1 MKHGMSNYT
10 IIVDPLSTG
19 QEYPAAFR
27 EAGRLPVAVLSGAEP
42 PPAYTAS
49 WHPGDFEHVHYFT
62 GDVQALAEELRQY
75 EPEYLIPGAESGV
88 ELCDQLIEFL
98 VPGTGNVSEL
108 ASARRD
114 KWEMAQ
120 ALAAAG
126 VPRLRQFRTAD
137 PADAEKWLKEND
149 LLGRRLV
156 IKPPKSA
163 AGDEVYVVFED
174 GDWRERFDRVLG
186 RTNKMGL
193 TNDAVLIQEYAEGT
207 EYLVD
212 TYSVDGKHALV
223 DVCRYTKVGRGDKI
237 GIYRRIDFLAED
249 DPEVQA
255 LWPYTEQVLDAV
267 GIRIGCG
274 HVEVMMTPDGPRL
287 IEVAAR
293 PAGGGHQMV
302 SELATGDN
310 HIKRTVAHRVRGEVR
325 DGFDLVQH
333 LRGIFVIAPR
343 EGYFR
348 NREVFDGIDA
358 LKSFQWMKI
367 LYDED
372 AVVPET
378 VDLFTCLAWV
388 ILIHSDPATL
398 DADYHRVLE
407 MEAGIVIET
416 R

>member
-1 MKHGMSNYT
+1 MSEYT

-27 EAGRLPVAVLSGAEP
+27 AAGRKPVAVLSGLEP
-42 PPAYTAS
+42 PPAYTTS
-49 WHPGDFEHVHYFT
+49 WNPEDFDHVHYFT
-62 GDVQALAEELRQY
+62 GDVAALASELRQY
-75 EPEYLIPGAESGV
+75 EPSYLVPGAESGV
-88 ELCDQLIEFL
+88 ELCDQLIEIL
-98 VPGTGNVSEL
+98 LPGTGNVPAL

-120 ALAAAG
+120 ALSAAG
-126 VPRLRQFRTAD
+126 VPRLRQVLTAD
-137 PADAEKWLKEND
+137 EAEAEEWLRAND

-163 AGDEVYVVFED
+163 AGDEVYVVFEG
-174 GDWRERFDRVLG
+174 GDWRERFHRVLG
-186 RTNKMGL
+186 RANKMGL
-193 TNDAVLIQEYAEGT
+193 INDAVLIQEYAEGT

-212 TYSVDGKHALV
+212 TYSVDGVHALV

-255 LWPYTEQVLDAV
+255 LWPYTRDVLDAV

-274 HVEVMMTPDGPRL
+274 HVEVMMTAEGPRL

-325 DGFDLVQH
+325 SGFDLVQH
-333 LRGIFVIAPR
+333 LRGIFIIAPS

-348 NREVFDGIDA
+348 NREVFDGIED
-358 LKSFQWMKI
+358 LKSFHWWKV
-367 LYDED
+367 LHEED
-372 AVVPET
+372 AVVPAT

-388 ILIHSDPATL
+388 ILIHSDPQTL
-398 DADYHRVLE
+398 DEDYQRVLE
-407 MEAGIVIET
+407 MEADIIIET
-416 R
+416 P

>member
-1 MKHGMSNYT
+1 MSDYT

-27 EAGRLPVAVLSGAEP
+27 EAGRLPVAVLSGSEP

-49 WHPGDFEHVHYFT
+49 WHPDDFEHVHYFT
-62 GDVQALAEELRQY
+62 GDVQALAEELRHY
-75 EPEYLIPGAESGV
+75 APEYLIPGAESGV
-88 ELCDQLIEFL
+88 ELCDQLIEIL
-98 VPGTGNVSEL
+98 VPGTGNVPEL

-163 AGDEVYVVFED
+163 AGDEVYVVFSG

-255 LWPYTEQVLDAV
+255 LWPYTQQVLDAV

-274 HVEVMMTPDGPRL
+274 HVEEMMTADGPRL
-287 IEVAAR
+287 I
-293 PAGGGHQMV
+293 
-302 SELATGDN
+302 
-310 HIKRTVAHRVRGEVR
+310 
-325 DGFDLVQH
+325 
-333 LRGIFVIAPR
+333 
-343 EGYFR
+343 
-348 NREVFDGIDA
+348 
-358 LKSFQWMKI
+358 
-367 LYDED
+367 
-372 AVVPET
+372 
-378 VDLFTCLAWV
+378 
-388 ILIHSDPATL
+388 
-398 DADYHRVLE
+398 
-407 MEAGIVIET
+407 
-416 R
+416 